1 MQPFKNPV
9 SRIFLHIGMLLIIV
23 YSTLPFV
30 WTLLN
35 SFKTKK
41 DANAR
46 PPKIVFEPTLA
57 SYQKIL
63 LEKVPENAALIVFVL
78 LAILVVLVVLALI
91 AKRNPILNW
100 LNWVIVGIIA
110 IVLWT
115 IPSFVD
121 TAEFYNYF
129 LNTIIICAGTI
140 IISVSI
146 GALAGYG
153 MARYAGVSAVVIFI
167 VAMGLRSLPRLGFLL
182 PYFQLGQKTG
192 LYDSYFLVILAL
204 VAIQQPFTMV
214 MMRSIFMLVPR
225 DLEEAAM
232 IDGASRLGAF
242 IKVII
247 PIMWP
252 GIFAIS
258 LFTLLVSYHEFL
270 LVRILTQNNMT
281 LTVAMAAYLGGVAV
295 PGSIPRQSA
304 AAVISVLPLVIVV
317 LIFQKQFVK
326 GLTAGAVKG

>member
-1 MQPFKNPV
+1 MQPFKTPL
-9 SRIFLHIGMLLIIV
+9 SRLFLHIGMFLIIV

-30 WTLLN
+30 WTLMN

-46 PPKIVFEPTLA
+46 PPKFTFEPTLA
-57 SYQKIL
+57 SYEKIL
-63 LEKVPENAALIVFVL
+63 LEKVPENGALIVYVL
-78 LAILVVLVVLALI
+78 LAILVVLVVLAFI

-100 LNWVIVGIIA
+100 LNWVSVGIVT

-121 TAEFYNYF
+121 TAEFYNFF
-129 LNTIIICAGTI
+129 LNTIIICVGTI
-140 IISVSI
+140 IISVTI

-153 MARYAGVSAVVIFI
+153 MARYVGGIAVVIFI
-167 VAMGLRSLPRLGFLL
+167 GAMALRSLPRLGFLL

-192 LYDSYFLVILAL
+192 LFDSYFLVILAL

-214 MMRSIFMLVPR
+214 MMRSIFMLVPP

-232 IDGASRLGAF
+232 IDGTTRLGAF
-242 IKVII
+242 IRVIV

-304 AAVISVLPLVIVV
+304 AAVISALPLVIVV
-317 LIFQKQFVK
+317 LLFQKQFVK
-326 GLTAGAVKG
+326 GLTSGAIKG

>member
-1 MQPFKNPV
+1 MQPFKNPLARV
-9 SRIFLHIGMLLIIV
+9 FLHIGMLIVVV
-23 YSTLPFV
+23 YSTLPFA

-41 DANAR
+41 DATAR
-46 PPKIVFEPTLA
+46 PPKINFEPTLT
-57 SYQKIL
+57 SYKDLMI
-63 LEKVPENAALIVFVL
+63 ESVPENAALIVYVL
-78 LAILVVLVVLALI
+78 LAIIVVLVVLAVI
-91 AKRNPILNW
+91 AKRFPILNW
-100 LNWVIVGIIA
+100 VVVGVLA

-115 IPSFVD
+115 IPNFVD
-121 TAEFYNYF
+121 TAEIYDYF
-129 LNTIIICAGTI
+129 LNTIIICVGTI
-140 IISVSI
+140 IISVSV

-153 MARYAGVSAVVIFI
+153 LARYAGFAAVVIVI
-167 VAMGLRSLPRLGFLL
+167 LAIGLRSLPRLGFLL
-182 PYFQLGQKTG
+182 PYFQLGQMSG
-192 LYDSYFLVILAL
+192 LYNTHFLVILAL

-214 MMRSIFMLVPR
+214 MMRSIFRLVPP

-242 IKVII
+242 IRVII

-258 LFTLLVSYHEFL
+258 LFTLLVSYQEFL
-270 LVRILTQNNMT
+270 LVRILTQSNQT
-281 LTVAMAAYLGGVAV
+281 LTVGMSAYIGGLAV

-304 AAVISVLPLVIVV
+304 AAVLSALPLVIVV
-317 LIFQKQFVK
+317 LLFQKQFVK

>member
-1 MQPFKNPV
+1 MQPIKNPV
-9 SRIFLHIGMLLIIV
+9 ARVFLHIGMWLVVV
-23 YSTLPFV
+23 YSTLPFA

-41 DANAR
+41 DATAR
-46 PPKIVFEPTLA
+46 PPKIIFEPTLG

-63 LEKVPENAALIVFVL
+63 IEAVPENAALIVYVL
-78 LAILVVLVVLALI
+78 LAIIVVLVLLAVI
-91 AKRNPILNW
+91 AKRFPILNW
-100 LNWVIVGIIA
+100 VVVGIIA

-115 IPSFVD
+115 IPNFVD
-121 TAEFYNYF
+121 TAEIYDYF
-129 LNTIIICAGTI
+129 LNTIIICVGTI
-140 IISVSI
+140 IISVSV

-153 MARYAGVSAVVIFI
+153 LARYAGFAAVVIVVLAI
-167 VAMGLRSLPRLGFLL
+167 GLRSLPRLGFLL
-182 PYFQLGQKTG
+182 PYFQLGQMSG
-192 LYDSYFLVILAL
+192 LYNTHFLVILAL

-214 MMRSIFMLVPR
+214 MMRSIFRLVPP

-242 IKVII
+242 IRVII

-258 LFTLLVSYHEFL
+258 LFTLLVSYQEFL
-270 LVRILTQNNMT
+270 LVRILTQSNQT
-281 LTVAMAAYLGGVAV
+281 LTVGMSAYIGGLAV

-304 AAVISVLPLVIVV
+304 AAVLSALPLVIVV
-317 LIFQKQFVK
+317 LLFQKQFVK